1 MGIEY
6 HSYAFG
12 AFTYAGASAKMTRGP
27 DGLLKFRPH
36 NLLNSATPAN
46 QTVTVISGATYRMVV
61 TGTASG
67 VASGAATGTWTAGTY
82 NFTAATSS
90 LVLAS
95 ASGVGRVRLYRTP
108 CDDLDLEGGQ
118 FSLPFEWNLN
128 GTLRGFVREQSAT
141 NLIDNSQRFGSG
153 SGWSSVRLFRNDDV
167 GASPDGG
174 IDACKLVEDT
184 TPGTNHS
191 MSFAVNVTTGVQ
203 YAFSIWVKAAEWQG
217 INLRWGSLFP
227 TGNCRYDASN
237 GSIAPSGTRDDA
249 YIEDWG
255 NGWYRAVWVQTA
267 TGTGSAGAQ
276 VFLSSA
282 TSITLSGEDGTKG
295 AFVFGAQIEVGPR
308 ASSYVPTH
316 GAASVRATDV
326 PELDVASFM
335 SGATE
340 YGMYAEFEVK
350 AAVSGSPY
358 IARLS
363 DIALNHRAGP
373 YLDAAQ
379 AVRLF
384 ARQAG
389 VAQADVASGATAAAV
404 TTERVACNWGPNDF
418 RISCDGGAVQS
429 DLVGSV
435 PSPIEVLNLGFAGN
449 FGLKKIHIY
458 KRALTNGELI
468 SLSTNG
474 VLS

>member
-1 MGIEY
+1 M
-6 HSYAFG
+6 
-12 AFTYAGASAKMTRGP
+12 RG
-27 DGLLKFRPH
+27 RPV
-36 NLLNSATPAN
+36 LPRERA
-46 QTVTVISGATYRMVV
+46 VTVGEL
-61 TGTASG
+61 G
-67 VASGAATGTWTAGTY
+67 
-82 NFTAATSS
+82 
-90 LVLAS
+90 
-95 ASGVGRVRLYRTP
+95 GRR
-108 CDDLDLEGGQ
+108 
-118 FSLPFEWNLN
+118 
-128 GTLRGFVREQSAT
+128 
-141 NLIDNSQRFGSG
+141 
-153 SGWSSVRLFRNDDV
+153 DDV
-167 GASPDGG
+167 RRVADRYLEALALNR
-174 IDACKLVEDT
+174 IEE
-184 TPGTNHS
+184 
-191 MSFAVNVTTGVQ
+191 
-203 YAFSIWVKAAEWQG
+203 AA
-217 INLRWGSLFP
+217 
-227 TGNCRYDASN
+227 
-237 GSIAPSGTRDDA
+237 
-249 YIEDWG
+249 
-255 NGWYRAVWVQTA
+255 
-267 TGTGSAGAQ
+267 
-276 VFLSSA
+276 
-282 TSITLSGEDGTKG
+282 
-295 AFVFGAQIEVGPR
+295 
-308 ASSYVPTH
+308 
-316 GAASVRATDV
+316 V